1 MKLELFLMSS
11 YFIIILHECVKNLFF
26 FNWNLLNFEL
36 KIGSIIKKNEKLS
49 YKWNHKEKQTF
60 NKLIFRKRKQ
70 YVTKILEKN
79 SINEFFTKY

>member
-1 MKLELFLMSS
+1 MCENSFFL
-11 YFIIILHECVKNLFF
+11 

-60 NKLIFRKRKQ
+60 YKLIFRKRKQ
-70 YVTKILEKN
+70 YVTKILEKKIPLMDFSQN
-79 SINEFFTKY
+79 INYL